1 MSEPMEFGPDILTL
15 VDEEGNEH
23 EFEVVDSLEE
33 GEQRYLAL
41 VPVMTEEDLE
51 QDDGELVIL
60 RATAG
65 EEDDEYLEP
74 IDDEE
79 SSTVFLPS
87 SWSVW
92 RNSTNL
98 RIRNLKRM
106 TPEKAESGH
115 ESLL

>member
-41 VPVMTEEDLE
+41 IPVMTEEELE
-51 QDDGELVIL
+51 EDDGELVVL

-65 EEDDEYLEP
+65 EDGEEYLEP
-74 IDDEE
+74 IEDKRR
-79 SSTVFLPS
+79 SLTASPPPLWS
-87 SWSVW
+87 SW
-92 RNSTNL
+92 RTSTSS
-98 RIRNLKRM
+98 RDD
-106 TPEKAESGH
+106 AEEGG
-115 ESLL
+115 EQA